1 MVSKWYQSKKIDPT
15 NTVKPALQ
23 YIGLM
28 TSKKVIGSI
37 FFLQKKRN
45 LHYHKVN
52 DNHDTIGD
60 SPYE

>member
-1 MVSKWYQSKKIDPT
+1 MT
-15 NTVKPALQ
+15 LQ

-28 TSKKVIGSI
+28 TFFKKIIGSI
-37 FFLQKKRN
+37 FLQKKKN

-52 DNHDTIGD
+52 DNHDKIGD

>member
-1 MVSKWYQSKKIDPT
+1 MFIHAKLFGSTIYRTDDF
-15 NTVKPALQ
+15 
-23 YIGLM
+23 
-28 TSKKVIGSI
+28 KKVIGSI

-52 DNHDTIGD
+52 DNHDKIGD

>member
-1 MVSKWYQSKKIDPT
+1 MGKI
-15 NTVKPALQ
+15 VALQ

-28 TSKKVIGSI
+28 TSKKVIGFI

-52 DNHDTIGD
+52 DNHDKIGD

>member
-1 MVSKWYQSKKIDPT
+1 MCHLVFIKK
-15 NTVKPALQ
+15 KALQ